1 VLPRFNTS
9 VLPTQLTLAPANP
22 ALELLLTH
30 TAPTQFLLSFDLSS
44 QTTNDDLDHR
54 PTTLPNTIAM
64 APKKGSKT
72 ADSINAKLALTIKV
86 RIAC

>member
-1 VLPRFNTS
+1 
-9 VLPTQLTLAPANP
+9 
-22 ALELLLTH
+22 
-30 TAPTQFLLSFDLSS
+30 LLSFDLSS